1 MLLVPLVALLACSG
15 DKPELPD
22 DTSLP
27 ERPDDTSLPGHS
39 DDSGD
44 SDDPAATGET
54 WNAVAVALSVGD
66 RGEGID
72 LDGDGDADNAVW
84 ALGTVVDPLL
94 ETVLA
99 SAERVLV
106 VQLAG
111 VDDADDDEVVVVGV
125 VTAADTDG
133 DPSDNGSGAEAFDAG
148 AAVDADGHVLVRTE
162 TVLVGGAFAVELATG
177 TLEVGELSL
186 ELATGL
192 HVAADATA
200 EGQAGLLGFGVSAA
214 ALTDA
219 LVALGV
225 PEEEAATVAALADL
239 DVDGDGADETVS
251 IALSYEAVGCT
262 FAP

>member
-1 MLLVPLVALLACSG
+1 MLLLLTLLACSG
-15 DKPELPD
+15 DKPE
-22 DTSLP
+22 
-27 ERPDDTSLPGHS
+27 RPDDTSLP
-39 DDSGD
+39 DDPRD
-44 SDDPAATGET
+44 SDTSDSDGSDSDTSDPAASGET
-54 WNAVAVALSVGD
+54 WDAVAVTLTVAD
-66 RGEGID
+66 RGEGVD
-72 LDGDGDADNAVW
+72 LDGDGAGDNAVW
-84 ALGTVVDPLL
+84 ALGGVVDPVL

-111 VDDADDDEVVVVGV
+111 VDDPHDDDVVVVGV

-133 DPSDNGSGAEAFDAG
+133 DPSDNAGGAEAFDAG
-148 AAVDADGHVLVRTE
+148 AAVDADGHALVHTE
-162 TVLVGGAFAVELATG
+162 TALAGGAFAVELATG

-200 EGQAGLLGFGVSAA
+200 AGQAGLLGFGVSAE

-225 PEEEAATVAALADL
+225 PEEDASAVAALADL
-239 DVDGDGADETVS
+239 DVNGDGTDETVS
-251 IALSYEAVGCT
+251 VALAYEAVGCT
-262 FAP
+262 LSP